1 MSKKTYTL
9 PINTAFAEFRQTR
22 SNDTKKQIFKSLL
35 ETFVKMHLAVHVAW
49 LLREKKNN
57 VPLNIRVQLVQL
69 FQKPP
74 SLGFCNAISRSI
86 NKIFLDEAEKD
97 SIWFEFARF
106 FDLRQSEV
114 ARLIELRNAD
124 AHLSIS
130 IDKDYF
136 IEIRTCLKELLSN
149 PLFTNSS
156 LIVASNDEVL
166 KANIHLPEGL
176 DPSSADL
183 LLIKEE
189 LVYEGEEWNLN
200 GKELCLLPLA
210 IGQLCKEESA
220 IAFFWNQRAGK
231 RGIYSNYLD
240 DNVENLEIQNITDLT
255 GFPYEDWK
263 RTANPIYLNY
273 LQCRSNVLEDMYND
287 AAVGIEEWHNEYIV
301 AKRLE
306 KEVTLPVLEQ
316 ISYSEYV
323 KGILNKLKEENDQE
337 LSVIYHKKIA
347 ELREHN
353 LEFSTKQDQILAK
366 NIYAS
371 IVYLFLVA
379 EKKKDVKKYNEY
391 YKMALLFLP
400 TLYYFVNDSSSS
412 LKLLLGEGK
421 EMLRFLKMRIW
432 QMRIKLLAYLL
443 VTVLSFC
450 FFKGTLLIC
459 ILIVWL
465 LFGFF
470 LVYRVGIKRNS
481 EISEI
486 ITAKELKIKEIQ
498 RRLYQHI
505 LLITN
510 EIKEDANP
518 VFEDIDFEIKQIFA
532 TSGTFEKRYIKASK
546 FNKANDYV
554 FGMGYD
560 FSDFEKIVW
569 RLKFLRYFINTPKA
583 NNAKEISFSVKDRGK
598 FMRGKF
604 EFKSKTQGAYLSSC
618 MNQIIFN
625 ENLILIKKTEGNI
638 ENIINT
644 EFESYFFEDTLYYE
658 EEWNEHNQLL
668 GFIST
673 FKGDF
678 KKSIAHFKMCT
689 GQNKFKSLYNLAQ
702 VYGATG
708 SASNYFKTIIQLN
721 QEIENLSEEENTNY
735 PELNHVRKKVKDQ
748 LDYLSAKTG
757 ALKTS
762 NLEWSGKTS
771 FEFCNAYTYFPVK
784 LQNYIFYFNPERLKT
799 LTSADTF
806 FLSEFNS
813 SGGKYVGDY
822 KDEIRSG
829 YVGESK
835 DDKAHGQGTFTWANG
850 NKYEGEWKDA
860 KRNGQGT
867 FTGDNGEKYVGEWK
881 DNNRTGQGTYTWAN
895 GDKYEGEWK
904 DAKRNG
910 QGTFTGDNGEKYVG
924 EWKDNN
930 RTGQG
935 TFTWANG
942 NKYEGEW
949 KDDKRNG
956 QGTFTWADGDKYE
969 GEWKDGKQHGQG
981 TFTGANGK
989 IKKGLW
995 ENGALEVNPER
1006 LLTLSANGSKYIGD
1020 YKDDKKNGQG
1030 TWIWDNGDKYV
1041 GECKDDKRNGQG
1053 TFTWANGSKYEGEW
1067 KDGKKH
1073 GQGTFTWA
1081 KGSKYEGEWKD
1092 GKQHGQ
1098 GTFTGANGKIK
1109 KGLWENGALEVNP
1122 ELPEKKIN
1130 IKRNDVCPCGSGKKY
1145 KNCHGA

>member
-1 MSKKTYTL
+1 MKITSKKNYTL
-9 PINTAFAEFRQTR
+9 PINTAFAEFLQTR

-86 NKIFLDEAEKD
+86 NKIFLDEADKD

-136 IEIRTCLKELLSN
+136 IEIRMCLKELLSN

-176 DPSSADL
+176 EPSSADL

-240 DNVENLEIQNITDLT
+240 DNVENLEIQNITELT

-287 AAVGIEEWHNEYIV
+287 AAVGLEEWHNEYIV

-316 ISYSEYV
+316 ISYFEYA
-323 KGILNKLKEENDQE
+323 KGILNKLKEEKDQE
-337 LSVIYHKKIA
+337 VSIIYHKKIA

-353 LEFSTKQDQILAK
+353 LEFSTKQGQILAK

-371 IVYLFLVA
+371 IVYLFQVA

-400 TLYYFVNDSSSS
+400 TMYYIVNETSSS
-412 LKLLLGEGK
+412 LILLFGEKK
-421 EMLRFLKMRIW
+421 ELFRFSKMRTW
-432 QMRIKLLAYLL
+432 RKLIKLLAYLL
-443 VTVLSFC
+443 VTVLSFY
-450 FFKGTLLIC
+450 FFGLS
-459 ILIVWL
+459 ILIVCL
-465 LFGFF
+465 LLISFF
-470 LVYRVGIKRNS
+470 MLAYFRSRIEIKNRTNV
-481 EISEI
+481 IS
-486 ITAKELKIKEIQ
+486 AKELKIKEIKDCIFH
-498 RRLYQHI
+498 LI
-505 LLITN
+505 LSNQKGINLSVFFL
-510 EIKEDANP
+510 DSD
-518 VFEDIDFEIKQIFA
+518 FEDIDFEIKKIFLVS
-532 TSGTFEKRYIKASK
+532 TTFDTRFYKSAISLSK
-546 FNKANDYV
+546 FGNRITDIFV
-554 FGMGYD
+554 SS
-560 FSDFEKIVW
+560 SDFEKIVW
-569 RLKFLRYFINTPKA
+569 RLKFLRYFINTTEALQIKM
-583 NNAKEISFSVKDRGK
+583 AKEISIKDSAGFRFSVKDRAK
-598 FMRGKF
+598 FMKGKF
-604 EFKSKTQGAYLSSC
+604 EFKSKAQGAYLSSC

-625 ENLILIKKTEGNI
+625 ENLILLNNTEGNI

-644 EFESYFFEDTLYYE
+644 EFESCFFEDTLYYE
-658 EEWNEHNQLL
+658 EELNEHNQLL

-678 KKSIAHFKMCT
+678 KKSIANFKMCT

-708 SASNYFKTIIQLN
+708 SASNYFRTIIQLN
-721 QEIENLSEEENTNY
+721 QEIENLSDEEITSY

-748 LDYLSAKTG
+748 LDYLSAKRG

-771 FEFCNAYTYFPVK
+771 FEFCNAYTYFPEK
-784 LQNYIFYFNPERLKT
+784 LQNYIFYFNPEQLKT

-813 SGGKYVGDY
+813 SGGKYVGVY

-829 YVGESK
+829 YEGEYK
-835 DDKAHGQGTFTWANG
+835 DGKQHGQGTFTWAYGDKYAGEWKDGKRNGQGTFTWANG
-850 NKYEGEWKDA
+850 NKY
-860 KRNGQGT
+860 
-867 FTGDNGEKYVGEWK
+867 VGEFK
-881 DNNRTGQGTYTWAN
+881 D
-895 GDKYEGEWK
+895 GES
-904 DAKRNG
+904 
-910 QGTFTGDNGEKYVG
+910 T
-924 EWKDNN
+924 
-930 RTGQG
+930 
-935 TFTWANG
+935 
-942 NKYEGEW
+942 
-949 KDDKRNG
+949 G
-956 QGTFTWADGDKYE
+956 QGTFTWADGDKYV

-981 TFTGANGK
+981 TFTWA
-989 IKKGLW
+989 
-995 ENGALEVNPER
+995 
-1006 LLTLSANGSKYIGD
+1006 D
-1020 YKDDKKNGQG
+1020 
-1030 TWIWDNGDKYV
+1030 GDKYV
-1041 GECKDDKRNGQG
+1041 GEYKDD
-1053 TFTWANGSKYEGEW
+1053 
-1067 KDGKKH
+1067 
-1073 GQGTFTWA
+1073 
-1081 KGSKYEGEWKD
+1081 
-1092 GKQHGQ
+1092 KQHGQ
-1098 GTFTGANGKIK
+1098 GTFTSADGKIT
-1109 KGLWENGALEVNP
+1109 KGLWVNGKN
-1122 ELPEKKIN
+1122 N
-1130 IKRNDVCPCGSGKKY
+1130 IGRNDACPCGSGEKY
-1145 KNCHGA
+1145 RHCHGA